1 MPASDD
7 LFNLIPEPIHYEDA
21 RGRILAANPAWLEA
35 FGYEA
40 ADVVGQ
46 PATKYLLVSS
56 GTSVSAAVLLEAPQS
71 LIPSDE
77 EGERFTVLCHG
88 GNHKPVLRRC
98 IIEGDRRLVI
108 LRDLMAEIHRSRLT
122 AQQER
127 LASVGMLAAGIAHEI
142 NNPIGF
148 ISSMLNTIERYSK
161 RIGEMLSGY
170 RALDSVESID
180 DLGAK
185 LDKLDGQWQAQNIE
199 FAISSIPDL
208 LSRCKEGASRVK
220 HIVDDLR
227 SFARND
233 DDIDALISVNDVI
246 ESSLNIGWNEIKY
259 KAEVEKELGV
269 TPEIHG
275 NKGRLVSVFVN
286 LFVNAAQAIPEK
298 GTITIRTETSGR
310 WVKTTVTDTG
320 CGIAPEHRA
329 KIFDPFFTTKPVG
342 IGTGLGLNLVYNIL
356 QQHGGEITV
365 ESEVGKGT
373 TFVIKLPIRG
383 ATTVHAPESL
393 APSSELL
400 E

>member
-1 MPASDD
+1 MPPNDD
-7 LFNLIPEPIHYEDA
+7 LFTLMPEPIHYEDG
-21 RGRILAANPAWLEA
+21 RGKILAANPAWLAA
-35 FGYEA
+35 FGYDAE
-40 ADVVGQ
+40 DVVGQ
-46 PATKYLLVSS
+46 PASKFVLVST
-56 GTSVSAAVLLEAPQS
+56 GMSAALLDAESPAS
-71 LIPSDE
+71 LFPSDD
-77 EGERFTVLCHG
+77 EGERYTVVCKDG
-88 GNHKPVLRRC
+88 ANKPVLRRS
-98 IIEGDRRLVI
+98 INEGERRLVI

-127 LASVGMLAAGIAHEI
+127 LASVGMLAAGVAHEI

-148 ISSMLNTIERYSK
+148 ISSMLNTIERYTK
-161 RIGEMLSGY
+161 RIGDVLQGY
-170 RALDSVESID
+170 RALDGVESVEE
-180 DLGAK
+180 LGEK

-208 LSRCKEGASRVK
+208 LTRCKEGASRVK

-233 DDIDALISVNDVI
+233 DDIEALVSVNDII

-259 KAEVEKELGV
+259 KAEVKKELGP
-269 TPEIHG
+269 TPDVQG

-342 IGTGLGLNLVYNIL
+342 IGTGLGLNLVYNIV

-365 ESEVGKGT
+365 DSEVGKGT
-373 TFVIKLPIRG
+373 TFTIKLPIRG
-383 ATTVHAPESL
+383 ATTIHAPESI
-393 APSSELL
+393 APPPEASL
-400 E
+400 